1 MPVGDAPIED
11 SLEWARSLIRK
22 IPDFPLPGIL
32 FLDLT
37 PLLGYGP
44 SFRAVVSE
52 FAPIADGTDVIAGLE
67 ARGFIFAAAL
77 AHSMQLGFV
86 PIRKKG
92 KLPSLTYEESY
103 GLEYGN
109 AIVEIHQDAITSG
122 ARVLIIDDVLATG
135 GTALAGIRLVEQ
147 AGGIV
152 TGVGT
157 VLEIA
162 SLAGRARIKESFPEV
177 PVHSIFVM

>member
-1 MPVGDAPIED
+1 MGDAQVNE
-11 SLEWARSLIRK
+11 SLGRARSLIRE

-37 PLLGYGP
+37 PLLGDGP
-44 SFRAVVSE
+44 SFQAIVSE
-52 FAPIADGTDVIAGLE
+52 FAPLAIHADAIAGLE

-77 AHSMQLGFV
+77 AHSLNIGFV

-92 KLPSLTYEESY
+92 KLPSVTHQESY
-103 GLEYGN
+103 GLEYGSDV
-109 AIVEIHQDAITSG
+109 VEMHQDAIVPG

-135 GTALAGIRLVEQ
+135 GTALAGIRLVER

-157 VLEIA
+157 VLEIE
-162 SLAGRARIKESFPEV
+162 SLGGRARISEAYPLI
-177 PVHSIFVM
+177 PVHSIYPV

>member
-1 MPVGDAPIED
+1 MPVGDAPMED
-11 SLEWARSLIRK
+11 SLNWARNLIRE

-37 PLLGYGP
+37 PLLGHGP

-52 FAPIADGTDVIAGLE
+52 FGQMASGSDLIAGLE

-77 AHSMQLGFV
+77 AHSMKIGFV

-109 AIVEIHQDAITSG
+109 AIVEMHQDAVAPG
-122 ARVLIIDDVLATG
+122 AKVLIIDDVLATG
-135 GTALAGIRLVEQ
+135 GTALAGIRLVER

-157 VLEIA
+157 VLEIE
-162 SLAGRARIKESFPEV
+162 SLAGRARINASFPTV

>member
-1 MPVGDAPIED
+1 MGDAPMED
-11 SLEWARSLIRK
+11 SLKWARTLIRE

-37 PLLGYGP
+37 PLLGDGP
-44 SFRAVVSE
+44 SFRAVVAELGPMAKES
-52 FAPIADGTDVIAGLE
+52 DVVAGLE

-77 AHSMQLGFV
+77 AHSMKIGFV

-109 AIVEIHQDAITSG
+109 AIVEMHQDAVAPG
-122 ARVLIIDDVLATG
+122 AKVLIIDDVLATG
-135 GTALAGIRLVEQ
+135 GTALAGIRLVER

-157 VLEIA
+157 VLEIEA
-162 SLAGRARIKESFPEV
+162 LAGRTRINASFPSV